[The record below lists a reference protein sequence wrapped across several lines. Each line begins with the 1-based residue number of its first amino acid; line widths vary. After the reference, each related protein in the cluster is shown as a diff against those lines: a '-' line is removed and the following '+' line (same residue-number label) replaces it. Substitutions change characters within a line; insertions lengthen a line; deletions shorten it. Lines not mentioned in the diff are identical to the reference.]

1 MQPSSSPHGGGA
13 TGGGGGCGGGDGG
26 GGGHGVGDGGGGC
39 GESDGGGCNG
49 ALGGTG
55 GEGGGGKGAG
65 DGGGT
70 QKAQAAQTPPPDSQ
84 MNSLHHGAHVASKLT
99 SCAALLVLIAAG
111 SAAQATLT
119 RTLSIGA
126 AVCRLHGTCD
136 NLRACRPSHVGGR
149 ARRGRASSSSPGFK
163 KNKAV
168 TISFW

>member
-70 QKAQAAQTPPPDSQ
+70 QKAQAAQTPPDEQ
-84 MNSLHHGAHVASKLT
+84 MNSLHHGAHAASKLT

-126 AVCRLHGTCD
+126 AVCGLHGTCD

-168 TISFW
+168 TT